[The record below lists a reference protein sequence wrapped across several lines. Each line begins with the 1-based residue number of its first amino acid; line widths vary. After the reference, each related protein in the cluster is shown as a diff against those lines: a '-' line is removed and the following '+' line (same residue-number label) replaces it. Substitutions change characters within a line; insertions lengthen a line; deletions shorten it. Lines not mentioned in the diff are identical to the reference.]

1 MICLVIIGI
10 CLFIQI
16 GFLIY
21 TCYSFYK
28 CSEDI
33 EGKTSRNGNK
43 NRILI
48 YNFLEQ
54 LSVIAPKRIICQ
66 LII

>member
-1 MICLVIIGI
+1 MSIVTMICLVIIGI

-33 EGKTSRNGNK
+33 EEAQKRFDDTFKKNK
-43 NRILI
+43 
-48 YNFLEQ
+48 
-54 LSVIAPKRIICQ
+54 
-66 LII
+66 